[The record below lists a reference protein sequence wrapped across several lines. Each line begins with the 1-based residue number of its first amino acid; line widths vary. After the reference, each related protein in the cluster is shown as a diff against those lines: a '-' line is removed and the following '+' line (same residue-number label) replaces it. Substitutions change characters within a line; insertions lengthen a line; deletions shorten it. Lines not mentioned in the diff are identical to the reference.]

1 MINIWGNDTDQNR
14 VNNFLYGPY
23 LNDGT
28 VPIININQAKVIE
41 NNPCRKANIKIIADR
56 FLEPGLW
63 REDVGIKNQLNIAI
77 CAKKAGAKRSCF
89 TRETGLCESKC
100 NRVNIKK

>member
-1 MINIWGNDTDQNR
+1 MKTFSIIFLTIIMINIWGNDTDQNR

-41 NNPCRKANIKIIADR
+41 NNPVERQI
-56 FLEPGLW
+56 
-63 REDVGIKNQLNIAI
+63 
-77 CAKKAGAKRSCF
+77 
-89 TRETGLCESKC
+89 
-100 NRVNIKK
+100 